1 MNSFFYKIFLIF
13 LWSFAISIVLDFIAR
28 QIKFFIFRIYLYINK
43 VAYKYKRKIR
53 AKNKYYYKVKKI
65 VYRFIHYISR
75 IFFINKLYKSII
87 LSVITNFNRLVF
99 EFFTLAFLILAS
111 FIARHLKKP
120 IDVGLGPEPLINNI
134 YHKSALKKYGYSAE
148 TFVIQVYFI
157 TNNFDVRG
165 DEIFQEIDIIGNLIM
180 QFFNIDRF
188 FILQIY
194 IYLRS
199 IFRYKIIY
207 IYFNGGP
214 LLAIPHFKKFEPI
227 LYKLAKVRIVVM
239 PYGGDI
245 HVLSRSSNLNFKHA
259 MSMDYLEYSKNKR
272 KIIENQIDLWT
283 KYADYVI
290 SGCDWSRYMY
300 AWDRLML
307 GHFSIDTELW
317 KPSEDKKINTND
329 EITILHAPNHKTIK
343 GTEHFIQAVGELKK
357 EGLPIKLQVVQK
369 VSNSQLKKMI
379 EEADIIADQIV
390 IGWYA
395 MFALEG
401 MALKKPVLCYI
412 DEEFEQLYIFAGLIK
427 KGELPLVKCNFFNLK
442 DEIRKLVLNKKM
454 RDDIG
459 EKSREFVI
467 NHHSIMYIGSIF
479 DSINRSLGVVPTS
492 I

>member
-1 MNSFFYKIFLIF
+1 M
-13 LWSFAISIVLDFIAR
+13 DFIAR
-28 QIKFFIFRIYLYINK
+28 QIKFFVFRIYLYINK
-43 VAYKYKRKIR
+43 VAYEYKRKLR

-65 VYRFIHYISR
+65 VYRLIHYISR

-87 LSVITNFNRLVF
+87 LSVITNFNRLIF
-99 EFFTLAFLILAS
+99 EFFTLAFLILAA

-134 YHKSALKKYGYSAE
+134 YHKKALQKYGYTAE

-165 DEIFQEIDIIGNLIM
+165 DKMFQDINIIGNLIM

-199 IFRYKIIY
+199 IFRYKILY

-214 LLAIPHFKKFEPI
+214 LLAIPHFRKIEPN
-227 LYKLAKVRIVVM
+227 LYKLAGVKIVVM

-245 HVLSRSSNLNFKHA
+245 HVLSRSSNLCFKHA
-259 MSMDYLEYSKNKR
+259 MSMDYLQYSKDKR
-272 KIIENQIDLWT
+272 KDVAIQIDLWT
-283 KYADYVI
+283 KHADYVI

-307 GHFSIDTELW
+307 GHFSIDTESW
-317 KPSEDKKINTND
+317 KPLEDKETNRSSQVV
-329 EITILHAPNHKTIK
+329 ILHAPNHKTIK
-343 GTEHFIQAVGELKK
+343 GTEYFVQAVNELKK
-357 EGLPIKLQVVQK
+357 EGLPVTLKVIQK
-369 VSNSQLKKMI
+369 VPNGVLKKMI

-412 DEEFEQLYIFAGLIK
+412 DEEFEKLYIFAGLIK
-427 KGELPLVKCNFFNLK
+427 KNELPLVKCDIFNVK
-442 DEIRKLVLNKKM
+442 DEIRKLVLDKKL
-454 RDDIG
+454 RNAIG

-467 NHHSIMYIGSIF
+467 NHHSIMYIGSVF
-479 DSINRSLGVVPTS
+479 DSINRSISVIPSKV
-492 I
+492 